1 MPVLSRSFN
10 GGRERG
16 NARVAPRTPPPNA
29 GETQRVRK
37 LAEARPPVRP
47 ARARLTVGQSQAPP
61 TPPSLIQPDHLDPQ
75 SQSLSRSYGSNLPIS
90 LTYILPSTRGC
101 SPRRPDADIG
111 TIEGERP
118 IALPS
123 HRIFKG
129 QPGTTTDGT
138 ETSRSSGWPLTAV
151 SVTLS
156 PHNGI
161 PGSRSLKQKRK
172 LFPGSPT
179 ASPVCVALP
188 RP

>member
-16 NARVAPRTPPPNA
+16 KDPRRGTLPPRMPARPS
-29 GETQRVRK
+29 GFEK